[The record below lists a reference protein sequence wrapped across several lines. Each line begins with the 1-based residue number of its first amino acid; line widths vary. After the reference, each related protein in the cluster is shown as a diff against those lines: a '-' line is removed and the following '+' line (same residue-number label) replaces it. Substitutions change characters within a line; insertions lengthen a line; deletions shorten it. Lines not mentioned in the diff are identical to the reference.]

1 MEDDEYRDIFNS
13 QQNAINEAEREK
25 QSLKN
30 EKNIL
35 FLNQFYI

>member
-13 QQNAINEAEREK
+13 QINVIIEAEREN

-30 EKNIL
+30 EKNLL
-35 FLNQFYI
+35 FLN